1 MIMKPIS
8 ATKKGVLIS
17 VALIASSLI
26 TFYLLKMSERGESQ
40 YITLSIFIAGMV
52 WVLYTFKQK
61 NPGSSF
67 KSFFNEG
74 FKSFIVVTFIMV
86 LYTFVFYKLN
96 PQILDN
102 AILENNA
109 IIQSDGNR
117 TAMEI
122 AENTKKIR
130 NIFMPMMLSINTI
143 KYLILGS
150 LISVV
155 CGGFFSQKN

>member
-8 ATKKGVLIS
+8 ATKKGLLIS

-40 YITLSIFIAGMV
+40 YITLSIFIAGIV

-67 KSFFNEG
+67 KAFFSEG

-86 LYTFVFYKLN
+86 LYTFVFYKFN

-109 IIQSDGNR
+109 IIQTDGNR

>member
-8 ATKKGVLIS
+8 ATKKGVIIS

-26 TFYLLKMSERGESQ
+26 TFYPLQMSERGQSQ
-40 YITLSIFIAGMV
+40 YITLSIFIAGLV
-52 WVLYTFKQK
+52 WVLYSFKQK
-61 NPGSSF
+61 NPSSSF
-67 KSFFNEG
+67 KAYFNEG
-74 FKSFIVVTFIMV
+74 FKCFIVVTLLMV
-86 LYTFVFYKLN
+86 LHTFVFYKLN
-96 PQILDN
+96 PQILEN
-102 AILENNA
+102 AIQENNA
-109 IIQSDGNR
+109 IIQNGGNR